1 MVDPLLSLLIPGP
14 VLGKGRARST
24 RSGRHYTPVATRANE
39 ATLGYQL
46 ANAWGGK
53 PLLDEALRLELIVYV
68 SVPLSWSKKRQAL
81 ALACEIIPTGRPDLD
96 NIVKSISDSG
106 NGVVWRDDAIIAQ
119 MQVWRWY
126 NLSPG
131 MLVTVYRIREKSA

>member
-1 MVDPLLSLLIPGP
+1 M
-14 VLGKGRARST
+14 
-24 RSGRHYTPVATRANE
+24 
-39 ATLGYQL
+39 
-46 ANAWGGK
+46 
-53 PLLDEALRLELIVYV
+53 LDEALRLELIVYV